1 MSSEAVTSWL
11 IHANWFFL
19 ALWLVLLAVAVLAS
33 FPRSSGTTQNQRRRS
48 QSFNAGD

>member
-19 ALWLVLLAVAVLAS
+19 ALWLVLLAFAVVAS
-33 FPRSSGTTQNQRRRS
+33 FPRSSGTAQNQRHRS
-48 QSFNAGD
+48 QGFNAGD

>member
-11 IHANWFFL
+11 IQANWFFL
-19 ALWLVLLAVAVLAS
+19 ALWLVLLAVAVVAG
-33 FPRSSGTTQNQRRRS
+33 FPRPSGAAKNQRRRS

>member
-19 ALWLVLLAVAVLAS
+19 ALWLALLAVAVVAS
-33 FPRSSGTTQNQRRRS
+33 FPRSSGATSNQRPGS
-48 QSFNAGD
+48 QSFNGGD